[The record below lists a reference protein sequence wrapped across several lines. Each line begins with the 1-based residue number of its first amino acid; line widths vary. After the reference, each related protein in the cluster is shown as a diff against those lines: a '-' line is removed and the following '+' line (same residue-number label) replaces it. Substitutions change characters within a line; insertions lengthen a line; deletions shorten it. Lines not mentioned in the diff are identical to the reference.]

1 MIVIYGNLKTCG
13 KCKMVHKKLIDKNI
27 KFEFIDDEDAVM
39 IAAQKIGVMGIPF
52 ALIDKIP
59 YNTTELIKYILTL

>member
-1 MIVIYGNLKTCG
+1 MIVVYGNLETCG
-13 KCKMVHKKLIDKNI
+13 KCKMVHKKLIDKHI

-52 ALIDKIP
+52 ALIDKKP
-59 YNTTELIKYILTL
+59 YNSNDLIKYVMAL